1 MGAFIWYQ
9 EIIKPWWAPPAWLF
23 GPVWMVLY
31 VIIAVSFATVF
42 YRNAIRKLD
51 SKTPFPF
58 ILNVIFNV
66 IYTPIQFGLRNNVLG
81 SIDILL
87 VLGTLIWAIIAIYP
101 KIRWVAYAQIPYL
114 VWVSYATVLQLA
126 ITYLNW

>member
-1 MGAFIWYQ
+1 
-9 EIIKPWWAPPAWLF
+9 
-23 GPVWMVLY
+23 MVLY